1 MSGSLPIVCTKIY
14 INVIYCNCNFSYFL
28 VCFAIVEYSRH
39 NSLQT
44 IEISSNSL
52 SPKAR
57 RQRKTTTLKYLYEI
71 AAIPDSKRA
80 ELLGNL
86 MKRKNAGDQVNV
98 KLLRLIYEHVNENKI
113 LQWDDDSICTGL
125 GISRDMLYC
134 HKSWLLKKL
143 RMLYFGWEKKDSKA
157 DKVNRKRFLG
167 LVTAETEEAKKML
180 DAGMRKESKLM
191 LRSIEKKM
199 LSKTRLSI
207 KEKELFVAVSRYL
220 CQYYYNLKK
229 ENSFNRYYYQ
239 TISVY
244 RSLLR
249 SCRLNNRKVALDA
262 RIHYYYC
269 LSYKPTYNG
278 KKIEEFV
285 KARGYLEKA
294 LELSRE
300 SGDILKQSEL
310 IINIANFYSVE
321 ASSFGK
327 AIETINEGMKLA
339 ANRNLQSDIYC
350 YKILGIFY
358 GFITQKAGIKET
370 IEQLKLYYSSFE
382 KSNPRTSLVRIV
394 LMKAVFL
401 ASSYSDNNML
411 NDFFRKLYRF
421 EILNYGYNSSFRT
434 MYSSRFSMYLE
445 DLFIPCL
452 IRSTQ
457 GEEFVFSN
465 SLNNE
470 VKKKML
476 IAFDEILVNFHRI
489 TDVYFIKEIYTY
501 MLLVTFV
508 NADEFDPDQ
517 CGYFIKRIEWLNRS
531 RGKIVTEA
539 NHILFEFL
547 RQFVKMRSDKRYLS
561 KEDFLQKYLLLFRGK
576 TAELASGEIFTP
588 LMYFVICHS
597 AKLAGYGEFTDVVAE
612 LHKSIL
618 EKHPG
623 FFYSYKTLRSG
634 SS

>member
-1 MSGSLPIVCTKIY
+1 MAQIT
-14 INVIYCNCNFSYFL
+14 
-28 VCFAIVEYSRH
+28 
-39 NSLQT
+39 
-44 IEISSNSL
+44 EISTHYRVTRQ
-52 SPKAR
+52 R

-71 AAIPDSKRA
+71 AAVPELKRA
-80 ELLGNL
+80 EFLGILL
-86 MKRKNAGDQVNV
+86 KRKNAEKQVNV
-98 KLLRLIYEHVNENKI
+98 KLLKIIYEHVNGNKI
-113 LQWDDDSICTGL
+113 LQWNDDLICAEL
-125 GISRDMLYC
+125 CISRDMLYC
-134 HKSWLLKKL
+134 HKSWLLKRL
-143 RMLYFGWEKKDSKA
+143 RVLYFGWPKKNSSSG
-157 DKVNRKRFLG
+157 NTGTICSKRFVDRL
-167 LVTAETEEAKKML
+167 TAKTEEAKKML
-180 DAGMRKESKLM
+180 DAGMRKESKLL

-207 KEKELFVAVSRYL
+207 KEKELYVAVSRYL

-239 TISVY
+239 TIRIY

-249 SCRLNNRKVALDA
+249 SCRLNNKEASLDS
-262 RIHYYYC
+262 RIHFYYC

-339 ANRNLQSDIYC
+339 ADKDLQSDMYC
-350 YKILGIFY
+350 YKILEIFY

-370 IEQLKLYYSSFE
+370 IEQLKLYYSGFE
-382 KSNPRTSLVRIV
+382 ESNPRTSLVRIV

-401 ASSYSDNNML
+401 ASSYSDNTML

-434 MYSSRFSMYLE
+434 MYSSRFSIYLE
-445 DLFIPCL
+445 NLFIPGMY
-452 IRSTQ
+452 RMPH
-457 GEEFVFSN
+457 GEEFVFSER
-465 SLNNE
+465 LNDE

-508 NADEFDPDQ
+508 NADEYDQ
-517 CGYFIKRIEWLNRS
+517 DKCGYFIKRIEWLNRS

-547 RQFVKMRSDKRYLS
+547 RQFVKMRSDKQYLS
-561 KEDFLQKYLLLFRGK
+561 KEDFIQKYLLLFRSK
-576 TAELASGEIFTP
+576 TAELAAGEIITP
-588 LMYFVICHS
+588 LMYFMICHT
-597 AKLAGYGEFTDVVAE
+597 AKLAEYGEFIDVVAG
-612 LHKSIL
+612 LHRSIL
-618 EKHPG
+618 EKHAD
-623 FFYSYKTLRSG
+623 FFDGISVLRQESK
-634 SS
+634 

>member
-1 MSGSLPIVCTKIY
+1 MSGYLHIVYAKIH
-14 INVIYCNCNFSYFL
+14 IKVIYCNCNYSYFL
-28 VCFAIVEYSRH
+28 VCFSV
-39 NSLQT
+39 LQNILFELRQN
-44 IEISSNSL
+44 IEISASYSEL
-52 SPKAR
+52 RKR

-71 AAIPDSKRA
+71 AAVPEIRRA
-80 ELLGNL
+80 ELLGIL
-86 MKRKNAGDQVNV
+86 LKRKNASSQVNV
-98 KLLRLIYEHVNENKI
+98 KLLKLLYEHVNENKI
-113 LQWDDDSICTGL
+113 LQWNEDEICSGL

-143 RMLYFGWEKKDSKA
+143 RMLYFGWDQKSLPEASKTGTHSGKFI
-157 DKVNRKRFLG
+157 DEL
-167 LVTAETEEAKKML
+167 TAEMDKAKKML
-180 DAGMRKESKLM
+180 EAGMRKESKLM
-191 LRSIEKKM
+191 LRGIEKKL
-199 LSKTRLSI
+199 LSKTRFSI

-239 TISVY
+239 TIRIY

-249 SCRLNNRKVALDA
+249 SCRLNNRKVSLDA

-321 ASSFGK
+321 ASSFGR
-327 AIETINEGMKLA
+327 AVETISEGLKLA
-339 ANRNLQSDIYC
+339 SNKNLQSDLYC
-350 YKILGIFY
+350 YRILEIFY

-370 IEQLKLYYSSFE
+370 IEQLKLYYSGFE
-382 KSNPRTSLVRIV
+382 QSNPRTSLVRIV

-401 ASSYSDNNML
+401 ASSYSDNVLL
-411 NDFFRKLYRF
+411 NEYFRKLYRF

-452 IRSTQ
+452 SRSPQ
-457 GEEFVFSN
+457 GEQFTFSE
-465 SLNNE
+465 SMNNE

-489 TDVYFIKEIYTY
+489 KDVYFIKEIYTY

-508 NADEFDPDQ
+508 NADEFDSGK
-517 CGYFIKRIEWLNRS
+517 CEYLIKRIEWLNRS

-547 RQFVKMRSDKRYLS
+547 RQFVKMRSDKQYLS
-561 KEDFLQKYLLLFRGK
+561 KEDFIQKYLLLFRGK
-576 TAELASGEIFTP
+576 TAGLVSGEIFTP
-588 LMYFVICHS
+588 LMYFVICHT
-597 AKLAGYGEFTDVVAE
+597 ANLAGYWEFIEVVLG
-612 LHKSIL
+612 LHRDIL
-618 EKHPG
+618 QKNPD
-623 FFYSYKTLRSG
+623 FFESVNSF

>member
-1 MSGSLPIVCTKIY
+1 MP
-14 INVIYCNCNFSYFL
+14 
-28 VCFAIVEYSRH
+28 
-39 NSLQT
+39 QT
-44 IEISSNSL
+44 IKISNNYDNL
-52 SPKAR
+52 RIR

-71 AAIPDSKRA
+71 AAVPESKRA

-86 MKRKNAGDQVNV
+86 LKRKNAEKQVNV
-98 KLLRLIYEHVNENKI
+98 KLLKTIYDHVNGNKI
-113 LQWDDDSICTGL
+113 LQWNDDTICAKL
-125 GISRDMLYC
+125 GISGDMLYC

-143 RMLYFGWEKKDSKA
+143 RSLYFGW
-157 DKVNRKRFLG
+157 DKRSFRSTNKPKHYNGKFIDELI
-167 LVTAETEEAKKML
+167 AETDEAKKML
-180 DAGMRKESKLM
+180 EAGMRKESKLM
-191 LRSIEKKM
+191 FRSIEKKL
-199 LSKTRLSI
+199 LSKKRLSI
-207 KEKELFVAVSRYL
+207 KEKDLFVAVSRYL

-239 TISVY
+239 TLQIY

-249 SCRLNNRKVALDA
+249 SCRINGKEASLDS
-262 RIHYYYC
+262 RIHFYYC

-285 KARGYLEKA
+285 KARRYLEKA

-300 SGDILKQSEL
+300 SGDVLKQSEL

-321 ASSFGK
+321 SSSFGK
-327 AIETINEGMKLA
+327 AVETISEGIQLA
-339 ANRNLQSDIYC
+339 QNKNLQSDLYC
-350 YKILGIFY
+350 YKILEIFY

-370 IEQLKLYYSSFE
+370 IEQLKMYYSGFE
-382 KSNPRTSLVRIV
+382 QSNPRTSLVRIV

-401 ASSYSDNNML
+401 ASSYSDNVML

-452 IRSTQ
+452 SRTPQ
-457 GEEFVFSN
+457 GEEFAFSE
-465 SLNNE
+465 SMNNE

-489 TDVYFIKEIYTY
+489 KDVYFIKEIYTY

-508 NADEFDPDQ
+508 NADEFDSGK
-517 CGYFIKRIEWLNRS
+517 CEYLIKRIEWLNRS

-547 RQFVKMRSDKRYLS
+547 KQFVKMRIDKQYLL
-561 KEDFLQKYLLLFRGK
+561 KEDFIQKYLLLFRGK

-588 LMYFVICHS
+588 LMYFVICHT
-597 AKLAGYGEFTDVVAE
+597 AKLAEYGEFKEVVAG
-612 LHKSIL
+612 LHKNIL
-618 EKHPG
+618 EKHAD
-623 FFYSYKTLRSG
+623 FFDGIGVLR
-634 SS
+634 